1 MLPPSQCTIH
11 YNGPFGKRQSGL
23 WNYCWQL
30 EQMGDEF
37 STQGAIMQMN
47 TIIWVYVAVHLADES
62 AVGAINRPL
71 RSITGFMCS
80 SA

>member
-1 MLPPSQCTIH
+1 MAKSHQVNTVYFC
-11 YNGPFGKRQSGL
+11 RGL
-23 WNYCWQL
+23 
-30 EQMGDEF
+30 
-37 STQGAIMQMN
+37 IMHMN

-80 SA
+80 SVLSRQPPSDRRPQQSFGGKCDAPIII